1 MDWFIKNLGGH
12 MSTDPTDSHKP
23 IELAQSIYQ
32 KVPFFSKQSNRRLVG
47 VLLIFCCLIVVF
59 SGGFLAG
66 MQAVSPNRT
75 PASQPVSQY
84 PAFLVSNPPE
94 APQAGLPYT
103 ASNVFDTF
111 LAKGMKM
118 SDVTYTNGWACC
130 VTYQP
135 EGKMV
140 YWEESY
146 GVVLA
151 IATFATPSEAKTDAH
166 DLLTNSAGYS
176 TYTKNLCLFFY
187 DHSISKAHLT
197 DYMTAMSTVCT

>member
-1 MDWFIKNLGGH
+1 

-32 KVPFFSKQSNRRLVG
+32 RVPFFSKQSNRRLIG
-47 VLLIFCCLIVVF
+47 APLIFCCLIVVF
-59 SGGFLAG
+59 SGGFFAG

-75 PASQPVSQY
+75 PASQPVSHYY

-103 ASNVFDTF
+103 ARNVFDTF
-111 LAKGMKM
+111 LATGMKM
-118 SDVTYTNGWACC
+118 SDVTYSNGWACC

-135 EGKMV
+135 EGKIV

-146 GVVLA
+146 GVVLE
-151 IATFATPSEAKTDAH
+151 IATFATSSEAKTDAN

-176 TYTKNLCLFFY
+176 TYTKNLCVFFY
-187 DHSISKAHLT
+187 DHSVSKAHLT